1 MSEMQ
6 LSLAKEKC
14 VCFSKVSV
22 QRVKEKAGVKI
33 FVAEG
38 REEEIWGHWDR
49 CYPLKVKV
57 IINID
62 ISNLQ
67 NN

>member
-1 MSEMQ
+1 M
-6 LSLAKEKC
+6 
-14 VCFSKVSV
+14 
-22 QRVKEKAGVKI
+22 QRVKEKAEVKI

-57 IINID
+57 IYKIIRQMYEKN
-62 ISNLQ
+62 
-67 NN
+67 